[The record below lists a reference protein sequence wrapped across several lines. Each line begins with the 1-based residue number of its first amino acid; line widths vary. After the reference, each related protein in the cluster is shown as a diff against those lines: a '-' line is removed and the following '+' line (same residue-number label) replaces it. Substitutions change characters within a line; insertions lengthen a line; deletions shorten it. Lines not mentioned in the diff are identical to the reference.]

1 MLKQMMSQRC
11 TMFGYLVLISV
22 RINCD
27 DFTSSFTSL
36 FFFHREDISSNVL
49 YWLFKHLARIS
60 NYLLRVVFQL
70 LFRCLNNPMRHC
82 LLCLIYVC
90 YLNRLE
96 TGVILDGGLPALNL
110 NVPRGGP
117 TLSHVNTLD
126 MFESPAMDKL
136 RHIEHILLGYYGKL
150 KVGELVTLL
159 RGLTL
164 LHI

>member
-1 MLKQMMSQRC
+1 MTILLLRLLLC
-11 TMFGYLVLISV
+11 F
-22 RINCD
+22 
-27 DFTSSFTSL
+27 
-36 FFFHREDISSNVL
+36 FFFHREDISSNVF
-49 YWLFKHLARIS
+49 YWLFKHLAFQIICC
-60 NYLLRVVFQL
+60 NLLRVVFQL
-70 LFRCLNNPMRHC
+70 LFRCLNIPMRHC
-82 LLCLIYVC
+82 LLCLIYVY

-96 TGVILDGGLPALNL
+96 TGMILDGGLPALNL

-126 MFESPAMDKL
+126 MFESPVMDKL

-150 KVGELVTLL
+150 NVGELVTLL

>member
-1 MLKQMMSQRC
+1 M
-11 TMFGYLVLISV
+11 
-22 RINCD
+22 
-27 DFTSSFTSL
+27 
-36 FFFHREDISSNVL
+36 
-49 YWLFKHLARIS
+49 
-60 NYLLRVVFQL
+60 LRVVFQL
-70 LFRCLNNPMRHC
+70 LFRCLNIPMRHC
-82 LLCLIYVC
+82 LLCLIYVY

-117 TLSHVNTLD
+117 TLSHVHTLD
-126 MFESPAMDKL
+126 MFESPVMDKL